1 MRDGNYTQSDLNFLY
16 VRLNNLESQN
26 RTDSG
31 AIQEIK
37 NLRDEIEWA
46 KKHLKN

>member
-16 VRLNNLESQN
+16 ARLNNLESQN

-37 NLRDEIEWA
+37 IFGMRLNGR
-46 KKHLKN
+46 KNI